1 MLPIVAAPEIFSWG
15 GGGCTNKF

>member
-15 GGGCTNKF
+15 GGVCTNKF